1 MEVHEINTW
10 LILGTLFLL
19 CLVGLGIGIYDTIK
33 QKKENGSFG
42 QHLHSTHAIQPHQR
56 QELRSICQHKHPQR
70 QYDKQKNIRSRL

>member
-33 QKKENGSFG
+33 LKKEKS
-42 QHLHSTHAIQPHQR
+42 LSA
-56 QELRSICQHKHPQR
+56 
-70 QYDKQKNIRSRL
+70 